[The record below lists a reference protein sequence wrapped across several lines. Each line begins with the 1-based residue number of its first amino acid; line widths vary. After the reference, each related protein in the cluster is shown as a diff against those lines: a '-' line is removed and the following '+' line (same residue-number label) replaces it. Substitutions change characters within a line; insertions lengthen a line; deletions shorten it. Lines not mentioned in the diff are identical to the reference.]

1 MPIFAGTGSSINFNS
16 SDVTLTHSTDKLE
29 VSGGVLYV
37 TGSNGKLGVQTASPI
52 AELDVAGKI
61 AISSESSTPSAPAAG
76 KGFLYT
82 KAGGSLYWR
91 SADLTE
97 VNLSNT
103 ASPISISDS
112 DADTRIHCEESSD
125 EDKIRFDTAGSERM
139 IIDNAGNVGIGTSA
153 PVQPLHVQTNNNNSD
168 PAVLIDNDNADGTCG
183 LGFRSGVS
191 DNYVIGVAKTG
202 TNFRIANGTNL
213 STAPSIIDLARDNG
227 GRVGIGT
234 TDPQVKVDIKTD
246 TGEGNLASID
256 TGQGTVAIFQRNSVG
271 QSADICILAAT
282 NGVSSISFADHQ
294 DQDVGMIAYD
304 HGVNRLGFRV
314 AGVGDRMVIDSSGR
328 VGIAVNDPDQELEV
342 SGAIHISKEQSSDPA
357 APSDGDG
364 GILFTKA
371 DGKIYW
377 RSNEVDPAVDLT
389 SATGTAALIQDT
401 DADTH
406 IKVEATSDADSIIMT
421 SAGSQRM
428 IIANNGNTKFGTGTP
443 TNIFEVYPDS
453 DQTID
458 LGRMRI
464 HSTTSDTMT
473 LGHFDM
479 GNNNDFALQQI
490 ATGGTRINAKS
501 GQSILFQQNGG
512 TVHEIDSSGN
522 FVVGGGTGIAK
533 LDVAGMI
540 AISSESSTPDQ
551 PADGK
556 GFLYTKAGGALYW
569 RSFDYGETNLLNAGI
584 VLSDGDEDTKITV
597 ENASDEDVIRFF
609 TGKTGASEIMTLSGS
624 SATAYGLGIGTS
636 SPAAQ
641 LHIDHHTADTAAA
654 GASYQIFE
662 NVNNDQMHIG
672 SKSVSVSI
680 VGAGSSFSVASFFK
694 AGMLPIGMKIKVVT
708 RVSAGGNVGNIGRT
722 GDSNMFGNFSS
733 LITNAQLAGFTT
745 FAGPEGGAMA
755 FTADE
760 NLTIETNGGLSTG
773 ELMITL
779 FYHKLLQGSLIN
791 NDGVLS

>member
-1 MPIFAGTGSSINFNS
+1 MPIFAGTGSAINFNS
-16 SDVTLTHSTDKLE
+16 SDVTLTHGTDQLIL
-29 VSGGVLYV
+29 SGGILVV
-37 TGSNGKLGVQTASPI
+37 TGSNGKLGIQNASPI
-52 AELDVAGKI
+52 AELDVSGKI
-61 AISSESSTPSAPAAG
+61 AISSESTTPGAPAAG

-82 KAGGSLYWR
+82 KAGGGLYWR

-97 VNLSNT
+97 VNLSDVSSGNIIND
-103 ASPISISDS
+103 A
-112 DADTRIHCEESSD
+112 DADTRIRTEASGD

-139 IIDNAGNVGIGTSA
+139 IITEVGRVGIGTSA
-153 PVQPLHVQTNNNNSD
+153 PDQPLHVQTNNNNSD
-168 PAVLIDNDNADGTCG
+168 PSVLIDNDNADGTCG
-183 LGFRSGVS
+183 IGFRSGVS

-202 TNFRIANGTNL
+202 TNFRIANGSNL

-234 TDPQVKVDIKTD
+234 TDPQTKLDVKVRNA
-246 TGEGNLASID
+246 EGNLASVD
-256 TGQGTVAIFQRNSVG
+256 NPTVAVFQRNNGLDEANVSIIG
-271 QSADICILAAT
+271 AT
-282 NGVSSISFADHQ
+282 NGASGLSFGDK
-294 DQDVGMIAYD
+294 DDEDVGKISYD
-304 HGVNRLGFRV
+304 HAANKMSFRV
-314 AGVGDRMVIDSSGR
+314 AAVGDRMVIDSSGR

-342 SGAIHISKEQSSDPA
+342 SGAIHISKEQGSDPA
-357 APSDGDG
+357 APANGDG

-389 SATGTAALIQDT
+389 TGATPALIQDA
-401 DADTH
+401 DSDTH
-406 IKVEATSDADSIIMT
+406 IKVEASADADTIVMT

-479 GNNNDFALQQI
+479 GNNNDFALQQV
-490 ATGGTRINAKS
+490 ANGSTRINCKS
-501 GQSILFQQNGG
+501 GTNILFQQNGG
-512 TVHEIDSSGN
+512 TVHEIDASGN
-522 FVVGGGTGIAK
+522 FVIGGGTGIAK

-540 AISSESSTPDQ
+540 AITNESATPDQ

-584 VLSDGDEDTKITV
+584 VLADGDEDTKITV

-624 SATAYGLGIGTS
+624 SSTAYGLGIGTS

-654 GASYQIFE
+654 GASYQIYE
-662 NVNNDQMHIG
+662 NLNNDQMHIG
-672 SKSVSVSI
+672 SKSVSVNI
-680 VGAGSSFSVASFFK
+680 TGGSPINVAAFFK
-694 AGMLPIGMKIKVVT
+694 AGMIPIAMKIKIVT
-708 RVSAGGNVGNIGRT
+708 VLNTGNVGNIGRT
-722 GDSNMFGNFSS
+722 ADTNMFGNHAAS
-733 LITNAQLAGFTT
+733 LTSAQSAGFTT
-745 FAGPEGGAMA
+745 FAAAEGPHA

-760 NLTIETNGGLSTG
+760 NLRIETSTSLGTG

>member
-1 MPIFAGTGSSINFNS
+1 MPIFAGTGSAINFNS
-16 SDVTLTHSTDKLE
+16 SDVTLTHGTDQLIL
-29 VSGGVLYV
+29 SGGILVI
-37 TGSNGKLGVQTASPI
+37 TGSNGKLGIQNTAPI
-52 AELDVAGKI
+52 AELDVSGKI
-61 AISSESSTPSAPAAG
+61 AISSESSTPGVPAAG

-82 KAGGSLYWR
+82 KAGGNLYWR

-97 VNLSNT
+97 VNLSDVSSGNILND
-103 ASPISISDS
+103 A
-112 DADTRIHCEESSD
+112 DADTRIRTEASAD

-139 IIDNAGNVGIGTSA
+139 IITEVGRVGIGTSA
-153 PVQPLHVQTNNNNSD
+153 PDQPLHVQTNNNNSD
-168 PAVLIDNDNADGTCG
+168 PSVLIDNDNAGGTCG
-183 LGFRSGVS
+183 IGFRSGVS

-202 TNFRIANGTNL
+202 TNFRIANGSNL

-234 TDPQVKVDIKTD
+234 TDPQTKLDVKVRNA
-246 TGEGNLASID
+246 EGNLASVD
-256 TGQGTVAIFQRNSVG
+256 NPTVAVFQRNNGLDEANVSIIG
-271 QSADICILAAT
+271 AT
-282 NGVSSISFADHQ
+282 NGASGLSFGDK
-294 DQDVGMIAYD
+294 DDEDVGKISYD
-304 HGVNRLGFRV
+304 HAANKMSFRV
-314 AGVGDRMVIDSSGR
+314 AAVGDRMVIDSSGR

-342 SGAIHISKEQSSDPA
+342 SGAIHISKEQTGDPA
-357 APSDGDG
+357 APANGDG

-389 SATGTAALIQDT
+389 TGATPALIQDA
-401 DADTH
+401 DSDTH
-406 IKVEATSDADSIIMT
+406 IKVEASADADTIVMT

-479 GNNNDFALQQI
+479 GNNNDYALQQDG
-490 ATGGTRINAKS
+490 AGGTKINAKS
-501 GQSILFQQNGG
+501 GQAITFQLNGSN
-512 TVHEIDSSGN
+512 VHSIDSSGRFN
-522 FVVGGGTGIAK
+522 IGGGTGIAK
-533 LDVAGMI
+533 LSVAGKI
-540 AISSESSTPDQ
+540 AITTEQTGSPAQ
-551 PADGK
+551 PADGN

-584 VLSDGDEDTKITV
+584 VLADGDEDTKITV

-609 TGKTGASEIMTLSGS
+609 TGKTGASEVMTLSGS
-624 SATAYGLGIGTS
+624 SSTAYGLGIGTS
-636 SPAAQ
+636 TPAAQ

-672 SKSVSVSI
+672 SKSVSVNI
-680 VGAGSSFSVASFFK
+680 TGAGPINVAAFYK
-694 AGMLPIGMKIKVVT
+694 AGMVPIAMKIKIVT
-708 RVSAGGNVGNIGRT
+708 VLNTGNVGNIGRA
-722 GDSNMFGNFSS
+722 GDSNMFGNFATQ
-733 LITNAQLAGFTT
+733 ITSARSAGFTT
-745 FAGPEGGAMA
+745 FAAPEGGVHA

-760 NLTIETNGGLSTG
+760 NLTIETSTPLGTG

-779 FYHKLLQGSLIN
+779 FYHKLL
-791 NDGVLS
+791 